1 MARVR
6 VRLDTE
12 QGAAEILADLVA
24 PGLALHRSKAVRD
37 GQAVTVPGWTLTH
50 AVSGRAVARDAEKRV
65 LLALAVLIHDL
76 VDWTRPAEEL
86 VAIDGLA
93 AEVAARLAD
102 AREML
107 AYATEEA
114 R

>member
-50 AVSGRAVARDAEKRV
+50 AVSGRAVAKDGEKRV
-65 LLALAVLIHDL
+65 LLALAVMIRDL
-76 VDWTRPAEEL
+76 ADWTRPADEL

-93 AEVAARLAD
+93 VEVAARLAD

-107 AYATEEA
+107 AYAG
-114 R
+114 